1 MTLGSGKNRLKI
13 KGKFLAF
20 FSIMPL
26 LLATAL
32 IRVPCPICGGS
43 GSVSSTGMEGV
54 RISKIESSTQST
66 SLQACANY
74 RLYNM
79 EITMTLFNSGTRDAD
94 GFIDLYLLNYSTGT
108 ILDNEFTVE
117 IIPAETEITDTFNS
131 YFKVEVDTTGPVT
144 VTAAVEK
151 SGVACKA
158 CNGAGK
164 VALNAWPFYNSM
176 KANFTET
183 QRIFKPYVAPV
194 FIQPE
199 H

>member
-1 MTLGSGKNRLKI
+1 MTLNFGKNRLKVQ
-13 KGKFLAF
+13 GKFLAF
-20 FSIMPL
+20 FGIVPL

-32 IRVPCPICGGS
+32 IRVPCPICDGN

-54 RISKIESSTQST
+54 TVSKIESSTQST

-79 EITMTLFNSGTRDAD
+79 DVTVTLFNSSTRDAD
-94 GFIDLYLLNYSTGT
+94 GFIDLYLLDYAKGT
-108 ILDNEFTVE
+108 ILDSEFTVE
-117 IIPAETEITDTFNS
+117 EIPAGTEVTDTFNA

-144 VTAAVEK
+144 VSAGVEK

-158 CNGAGK
+158 CSGTGK
-164 VALNAWPFYNSM
+164 VALNAWPFYDSM

-183 QRIFKPYVAPV
+183 QRIFKPYRAPV
-194 FIQPE
+194 FVPPE
-199 H
+199 R

>member
-1 MTLGSGKNRLKI
+1 MTINPDKNRLKI
-13 KGKFLAF
+13 QGKFLAF
-20 FSIMPL
+20 FGIIPL

-32 IRVPCPICGGS
+32 FRVPCPICDGS

-54 RISKIESSTQST
+54 TISKVESSTQST

-79 EITMTLFNSGTRDAD
+79 EITLTLYNSSDRDAD
-94 GFIDLYLLNYSTGT
+94 GFVDLYLLDYSKGT

-117 IIPAETEITDTFNS
+117 EIPAGTEVTDTFNA
-131 YFKVEVDTTGPVT
+131 YFKVEVDTTGPVS
-144 VTAAVEK
+144 VTAGVEK
-151 SGVACKA
+151 SGIPCKA
-158 CNGAGK
+158 CNGTGK

-183 QRIFKPYVAPV
+183 QRIFKPYKAPV

>member
-1 MTLGSGKNRLKI
+1 MTLKLGKNRLKI
-13 KGKFLAF
+13 QGKMLAF
-20 FSIMPL
+20 FGIVPL

-32 IRVPCPICGGS
+32 IKVPCPICGGS

-54 RISKIESSTQST
+54 TISKIESSTQST

-79 EITMTLFNSGTRDAD
+79 EVTLTLSNSGTRDAD
-94 GFIDLYLLNYSTGT
+94 GFVDLYMLDYSKGT
-108 ILDNEFTVE
+108 ILDTEFTVE
-117 IIPAETEITDTFNS
+117 EVPAGTEVTDTFYA

-144 VTAAVEK
+144 VSAAVEK
-151 SGVACKA
+151 SNIACKA
-158 CNGAGK
+158 CNGTGK
-164 VALNAWPFYNSM
+164 VALNAWPFYSSM

-183 QRIFKPYVAPV
+183 QRIEKPYVPKIYIA
-194 FIQPE
+194 PE

>member
-1 MTLGSGKNRLKI
+1 MLNMGKNKLKI
-13 KGKFLAF
+13 QRKFLAF
-20 FSIMPL
+20 FSIVPL
-26 LLATAL
+26 LLVTAL
-32 IRVPCPICGGS
+32 IQIPCPICDGIGS
-43 GSVSSTGMEGV
+43 ISSTGMEGV
-54 RISKIESSTQST
+54 KISKIESSTQST

-79 EITMTLFNSGTRDAD
+79 QITLTLYNSSERDAD
-94 GFIDLYLLNYSTGT
+94 GFVYLYLLNYTKGT
-108 ILDNEFTVE
+108 ILDTEFTVE
-117 IIPAETEITDTFNS
+117 EIPAGTEVTDTFYA
-131 YFKVEVDTTGPVT
+131 YFKVEVDTTGPIT
-144 VTAAVEK
+144 VTASVEK
-151 SGVACKA
+151 SDVACKA

-183 QRIFKPYVAPV
+183 QRIFKPYKAPL

>member
-1 MTLGSGKNRLKI
+1 MTLNLGKNKLKI
-13 KGKFLAF
+13 QRKMLAF
-20 FSIMPL
+20 FGIVPL

-54 RISKIESSTQST
+54 TISKVESSTQST

-79 EITMTLFNSGTRDAD
+79 EITLTLYNSSTRDAD
-94 GFIDLYLLNYSTGT
+94 GWVDLYLLDYSKGT
-108 ILDNEFTVE
+108 ILDTEFTVE
-117 IIPAETEITDTFNS
+117 VIPAGTEATDTFYAN
-131 YFKVEVDTTGPVT
+131 FKAEVDTVGPVT
-144 VTAAVEK
+144 VSAGVEK

-158 CNGAGK
+158 CNGTGK

-176 KANFTET
+176 KASFTET
-183 QRIFKPYVAPV
+183 QRIFKPYNAPI